1 MLALPKRWKHR
12 ILYVGSDLALTS
24 FLKDAL
30 SNLDCHVV
38 RCPRGTEA
46 RIFIEIEMPLIGGS
60 AIRYSLF
67 LFDEQLS
74 DMTGAELAQVTRAV
88 THRKKT
94 PILMVEKTDDFN
106 SLLETIVH
114 TLEGKPIRRR

>member
-24 FLKDAL
+24 LLKDAL

-46 RIFIEIEMPLIGGS
+46 RIFIESEMSMIGGS
-60 AIRYSLF
+60 KIRYSF
-67 LFDEQLS
+67 FIFDEQLP
-74 DMTGAELAQVTRAV
+74 DMTGQDLAKFTRAV

-94 PILMVEKTDDFN
+94 PILIVEKSEDFH
-106 SLLETIVH
+106 SLVET
-114 TLEGKPIRRR
+114 RS